1 MAIRFRL
8 FLILVITNLCSTD
21 TSIEKYSSAFLKK
34 TNGNVNPIRVTQL
47 KQSLE
52 GWLTANYSK
61 KIFPSI
67 AVGVVK
73 GSELVYSYKLGTTEK
88 TNFGLGSITKTFTA
102 TMVMQAVEKGLIELD
117 APVSRYI
124 PGLKLEREELKS
136 KPVTIRHLLSHTSGM
151 PDLRY
156 YQNPELIP
164 STTTGLPFNITA
176 QIYPAG
182 YHYRYSNY
190 GFMTLGVVLER
201 VYNKPLKQIIE
212 EEIFGKIGMENSTAS
227 PMVQGAGGIQTN
239 LVDIG
244 RYASMWLNEGKSV
257 TGVQVLKPI
266 TVNKMIHPQTPI
278 PSFSRTK
285 KYCGLGW
292 RTESD
297 EEGVT
302 TFFHIGGANYV
313 AAWIQ
318 MFPKYDIAI
327 FYLSNP
333 QEYDD
338 NLMTQLVIMQWK
350 LGDLASAMVDSD
362 IQIHRTGETYPTE
375 EIYRLYE
382 GNYKNPLT
390 QKKAT
395 VFFKDGKLFF
405 QMEGGGLIFLPP
417 STINVFGGPGGP
429 GSYEFTW
436 HPLSRVILGVSNYA
450 GFYERIYE

>member
-1 MAIRFRL
+1 MPIRLRLLLL
-8 FLILVITNLCSTD
+8 FLIINLCKTD
-21 TSIEKYSSAFLKK
+21 TAIEKYQSSFLRKK
-34 TNGNVNPIRVTQL
+34 GTVDEVKVAQIKN
-47 KQSLE
+47 SLE
-52 GWLTANYSK
+52 GWLNYNYSSK
-61 KIFPSI
+61 VFPSV

-73 GSELVYSYKLGTTEK
+73 GNELVYSYKLGTTDR
-88 TNFGLGSITKTFTA
+88 TNYGLGSITKTFTG

-117 APVSRYI
+117 APVSKYI
-124 PGLKLEREELKS
+124 LGLKLEKAELKS

-156 YQNPELIP
+156 YQNPEVIP
-164 STTTGLPFNITA
+164 SATTGLPFNITG

-190 GFMTLGVVLER
+190 GFMTLGVVLEK

-212 EEIFGKIGMENSTAS
+212 EEIFAKIGMDNSFAS

-239 LVDIG
+239 LIDMG

-257 TGVQVLKPI
+257 NGVQVLKPE
-266 TVNKMIHPQTPI
+266 TVNKMIRLQTPV
-278 PSFSRTK
+278 PSFARTK
-285 KYCGLGW
+285 KYCGLAW

-313 AAWIQ
+313 AAWVQ
-318 MFPKYDIAI
+318 MFPKYDVAV

-333 QEYDD
+333 PEYDD

-350 LGDLASAMVDSD
+350 LGDLATAIVGAERPV
-362 IQIHRTGETYPTE
+362 HKTGETEPTE
-375 EIYRLYE
+375 EVYKKYE

-390 QKKAT
+390 QKKAK
-395 VFFKDGKLFF
+395 VFYKDGKLYF
-405 QMEGGGLIFLPP
+405 QPEGGGQIYLPP
-417 STINVFGGPGGP
+417 STISVFGGPGGP

-436 HPLSRVILGVSNYA
+436 HPLTQAILGVSNYA

>member
-1 MAIRFRL
+1 MATRL
-8 FLILVITNLCSTD
+8 RLLLVLIIIQLCQTD
-21 TSIEKYSSAFLKK
+21 TAIEKYRSSFLRKA
-34 TNGNVNPIRVTQL
+34 GNVDQVKLLRS
-47 KQSLE
+47 KQNLE
-52 GWLTANYSK
+52 AWLNNNYAN
-61 KIFPSI
+61 KIFPSV
-67 AVGVVK
+67 AVGIVK
-73 GSELVYSYKLGTTEK
+73 GNELVYSYKLGMSDK
-88 TNFGLGSITKTFTA
+88 TNYGLGSITKTFTG
-102 TMVMQAVEKGLIELD
+102 TMVMQAIEKGLIELD
-117 APVSRYI
+117 APVSKYI

-156 YQNPELIP
+156 YQSPEMI
-164 STTTGLPFNITA
+164 SADTTSLPFNITT

-212 EEIFGKIGMENSTAS
+212 EEIFAKIGMENSFAS

-239 LVDIG
+239 LIDLA

-257 TGVQVLKPI
+257 NGLQVLKPE
-266 TVNKMIHPQTPI
+266 TVNKMIQLQTPI
-278 PSFSRTK
+278 PTFARTK
-285 KYCGLGW
+285 KYCGLAW

-318 MFPKYDIAI
+318 MFPKYDVAVL
-327 FYLSNP
+327 YLSNP
-333 QEYDD
+333 PEYDD

-350 LGDLASAMVDSD
+350 LGDLASAIVGSD
-362 IQIHRTGETYPTE
+362 TPIHRTGETVPTDE
-375 EIYRLYE
+375 VLKRYA

-395 VFFKDGKLFF
+395 VLYKEAKLYF
-405 QMEGGGLIFLPP
+405 QVEGSNPIFLPP

-429 GSYEFTW
+429 GSHEFTW
-436 HPLSRVILGVSNYA
+436 NPLTQAILGVSNYA